1 MTVLN
6 MILNRIETYRKK
18 KVDFWN
24 SCTEYPID
32 KAIKNAKRLNK
43 KREKESPLLAFSGQ
57 LDQITP
63 EDLKKR
69 YDKSNKNYCVK
80 HIQGVNDR
88 AAAASQL
95 VKQVSKV
102 LDDEIEL
109 ARLNHYRVNTYP
121 DDVVYDLEYWK
132 KFIDRKDK

>member
-1 MTVLN
+1 

-18 KVDFWN
+18 KVDFWS
-24 SCTEYPID
+24 SCTTYPLE

-43 KREKESPLLAFSGQ
+43 KRKKELPLLAFSGQ
-57 LDQITP
+57 LDQVTP

-69 YDKSNKNYCVK
+69 YDRSNKNYCEK
-80 HIQGVNDR
+80 HIQGVNDQ

-95 VKQVSKV
+95 VKQVSKI
-102 LDDEIEL
+102 LNNEIEL
-109 ARLNHYRVNTYP
+109 DRLNLYRVNTYP

-132 KFIDRKDK
+132 KFIKRKDK